1 MKRILVGL
9 LAVSAGVNV
18 LLAVVAW
25 RARQAADDQAALVAA
40 ERVTVTKTAATK
52 ADVEAELGAARAAVT
67 KARSEVWGQLR
78 SDDLP
83 TLIANLRA
91 AGFPEAQ
98 TRAIVAGILGERF
111 AARRRE
117 LLNTDETPRFWTMR
131 VNQPGFDPAKQ
142 IELRAMARE
151 QRELLKQLLGT
162 DATSEE
168 QRLNLQR
175 LYGPLPADK
184 LEAVGRINS
193 DYLEL
198 ASQIQLEAAG
208 MMLPEDRENLALLE
222 QEKRKDLAGVLTPA
236 ELELF
241 DLYSSATAN
250 TMRRNLSAFEPSES
264 EFRAIFALQREFD
277 EQFARP
283 GAAGFNGFDD
293 RAQERRAAEQ
303 KLGEQLRTAL
313 GEARYAEFQRAQD
326 QGYRAA
332 VRIAER
338 YRLPVENANAVYTL
352 QREAQQKL
360 TELRNNREAAAGY
373 ARETAAKLNELLG
386 AKGVEAYRQSPGS
399 FWMRNLD
406 RFAASPGTA
415 PRG

>member
-1 MKRILVGL
+1 MKRIVVGL
-9 LAVSAGVNV
+9 LVVSAGLNA
-18 LLAVVAW
+18 LLAVVVW
-25 RARQAADDQAALVAA
+25 RARHSSSQQASAVAQARTAIEQSEADKAGIASELAAARVAA
-40 ERVTVTKTAATK
+40 TQ
-52 ADVEAELGAARAAVT
+52 
-67 KARSEVWGQLR
+67 ARSEIWRQLR

-117 LLNTDETPRFWTMR
+117 LLNADETPKFWTAR
-131 VNQPGFDPAKQ
+131 ANQPGFDPAKQ
-142 IELRAMARE
+142 IELRSMARE
-151 QRELLKQLLGT
+151 HRELLKQLLGA

-168 QRLNLQR
+168 QRWNLQR
-175 LYGPLPADK
+175 QYGPLPADK
-184 LEAVGRINS
+184 LDAVSRINS

-222 QEKRKDLAGVLTPA
+222 QEKRKDLAAVLSPA
-236 ELELF
+236 ELDTM
-241 DLYSSATAN
+241 DLYSSTTAN
-250 TMRRNLSAFEPSES
+250 VMRRNLAAFQPSES
-264 EFRAIFALQREFD
+264 EFRTIFALQREFD

-283 GAAGFNGFDD
+283 GGVGLLPSDD
-293 RAQERRAAEQ
+293 RAVQERRAAEQ

-313 GEARYAEFQRAQD
+313 GEARYSEFQRAQD

-338 YRLPVENANAVYTL
+338 YRLPVENANAVYSL

-360 TELRNNREAAAGY
+360 ASLRGDRDAAAGY
-373 ARETAAKLNELLG
+373 AREAAAKLTELLG

-406 RFAASPGTA
+406 RMAGGPA